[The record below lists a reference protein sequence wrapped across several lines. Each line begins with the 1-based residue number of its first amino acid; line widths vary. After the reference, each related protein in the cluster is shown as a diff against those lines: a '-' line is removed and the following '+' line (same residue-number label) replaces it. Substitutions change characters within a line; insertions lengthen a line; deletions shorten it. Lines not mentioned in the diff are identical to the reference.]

1 MANAVLKVQA
11 PQLREIQSH
20 YAPFITDKTPPG
32 GVFTAKLPNCT
43 ITAYKSGK
51 VLFQGNGAEQEAQ
64 RWGTTES
71 SAPAKGPS
79 ASSLPA
85 NFHLKSVIG
94 SDEVGTGDFFGP
106 ITVVAAYVSKEQI
119 PLLKELGVRDSK
131 DLKDPKIIE
140 IARQLLHIVPY
151 SLIILHNPKY
161 NDLQKS
167 GMSQG
172 KMKAILHNKAIQ
184 NVLNKIAPEEPEAI
198 LIDQFVEGPT
208 YYKHVAQQKEVVKK
222 NVFFSTKGESIHLSV
237 AAASIIARYAFLRE
251 MDKLGKKAGV
261 ELPKGAGKHVDI
273 AAAKII
279 QSQGTDVL
287 KDLTK
292 HHFANTEK
300 AIRLAH
306 K

>member
-140 IARQLLHIVPY
+140 IARQLLHVVPY

>member
-251 MDKLGKKAGV
+251 MDKLGKKVGV

>member
-11 PQLREIQSH
+11 PQLRKIQSH

-64 RWGTTES
+64 RWGTTEP

-79 ASSLPA
+79 ASSLPP

-140 IARQLLHIVPY
+140 IARQLLHVVPY

-161 NDLQKS
+161 NDLQRS

-300 AIRLAH
+300 AIHLAH